1 MTRNITFIILLLFG
15 GLLLAACGGGATP
28 DASATEV
35 PITVANSQIVAE
47 GRVVPRDSV
56 ELSFLSAGQ
65 VDEVLVKEGDVVKK
79 GDVLIRLG
87 DREQYEAQ
95 LAAAQGELSAAQQEQ
110 TAADQAL
117 KSLYDNNPKAQSQAL
132 ETLKNAR
139 KEFDDAQRSYNSLN
153 SVAKQVDLDAA
164 KAQVVLAREAL
175 DKAMEDFE
183 PYENKP
189 EDNLARAVYMG
200 RLAAAQN
207 AYDQA
212 VRQLNRLEGLV
223 GSDFDIAQAKTRLDI
238 AQARL
243 DQAEQDYTKIEDA
256 PDPDTV
262 ILAENR
268 VETAQTRLTAAESGV
283 ASAQAAIDKLD
294 LVATMDGTVTRLDVI
309 PGQDVNPGAPVA
321 QLADFSQWYVE
332 TDNLTEIEV
341 VDVSQGQK
349 VTIVPDALPDL
360 ELNGTVER
368 IADYFEEKRGDVTYT
383 VRILLDEPDPRL
395 RWGMTVVTNFEGQ

>member
-95 LAAAQGELSAAQQEQ
+95 LAGAQVELSAALQEQ

-117 KSLYDNNPKAQSQAL
+117 KSLY
-132 ETLKNAR
+132 
-139 KEFDDAQRSYNSLN
+139 DDAQRSYNSLN

-243 DQAEQDYTKIEDA
+243 DQAEQDYAKIEDA